1 MTNEQLAMVLA
12 RRVDATAREAMRSGL
27 SLTHREI
34 EAVGEEGCDWISKRL
49 GLVQQS
55 TDVGADFVRVNRCPD
70 CGEPG
75 ERKGHQT
82 CQYPQD

>member
-1 MTNEQLAMVLA
+1 MNKRYDRAGSRLTDCCGAYSTFMDPGDGSWE
-12 RRVDATAREAMRSGL
+12 L
-27 SLTHREI
+27 SCRKCCK
-34 EAVGEEGCDWISKRL
+34 AVEPGEGDGSERAP
-49 GLVQQS
+49 S
-55 TDVGADFVRVNRCPD
+55 TRCPD